1 MTGYDTSPLLMC
13 ERTNST
19 YYDCPVKSFS
29 DASSNGTFTMGVAI
43 HNPSNVQMKKA
54 EIMVPKGIYSAKWYN
69 VTTGMLENA
78 AVEQRCHHDYVEL
91 NQVKSGIENCM
102 LFIDLVV
109 PARGHALVEVICDSL
124 EFDQYNEVDDVFGI
138 NKEP

>member
-1 MTGYDTSPLLMC
+1 
-13 ERTNST
+13 
-19 YYDCPVKSFS
+19 
-29 DASSNGTFTMGVAI
+29 
-43 HNPSNVQMKKA
+43 
-54 EIMVPKGIYSAKWYN
+54 
-69 VTTGMLENA
+69 
-78 AVEQRCHHDYVEL
+78 
-91 NQVKSGIENCM
+91 M